1 MADPA
6 ELILVHGEERF
17 LVDREAR
24 AWLAAA
30 RAASASELSVEVLD
44 APSRLDGLR
53 RSLIEV
59 PFLDARR
66 HVLVRDP
73 PQLSERPRRGADSA
87 EALAA
92 ALETRAPSTSVCL
105 VAHTRVSPSNPVLKA
120 VQRLRGR
127 VSEHPLPRGRELRV
141 WVERRVAER
150 RLRLPRGAVDHLL
163 LVVGADLGRME
174 NELDKLAA
182 FGDGG
187 RVPALDEV
195 RTLVGG
201 LEQLA
206 AWDVVDRLLTPP
218 HGRGAA
224 AVEALIQDGVAPLY
238 LLSILAGQ
246 LREVLAASEVL
257 ATGGGAPAVA
267 ARLGL
272 PPWRAERLVRWAG
285 RVSPELLVDWL
296 RRLQRLDAGVK
307 AGELDDASGLR
318 SFALRAAGELMAA
331 RPVAARR

>member
-1 MADPA
+1 MAAPA
-6 ELILVHGEERF
+6 ELLLVHGEERF

-30 RAASASELSVEVLD
+30 RAASASELSVEVHD
-44 APSRLDGLR
+44 APTRLDGLR
-53 RSLIEV
+53 RSFIEL

-73 PQLSERPRRGADSA
+73 PQLSERPRRGSDSA

-105 VAHTRVSPSNPVLKA
+105 VAHTKVTPANPVLKA

-127 VSEHPLPRGRELRV
+127 ISEHPLLRGRELRS
-141 WVERRVAER
+141 WVDRAVAGR

-163 LVVGADLGRME
+163 LVVGADLGRMDS
-174 NELDKLAA
+174 ELAKLAA
-182 FGDGG
+182 FAAQG
-187 RVPALDEV
+187 RAVSLEDV
-195 RTLVGG
+195 RVLVAGS
-201 LEQLA
+201 EQLA
-206 AWDVVDRLLTPP
+206 TWDVVERLLTPP
-218 HGRGAA
+218 HARGAA
-224 AVEALIQDGVAPLY
+224 AVDTLIEDGISPVY

-257 ATGGGAPAVA
+257 AGGGGAPAVA

-285 RVSPELLVDWL
+285 RVSPDLVAVWL

-307 AGELDDASGLR
+307 MGELDDTSGLR
-318 SFALRAAGELMAA
+318 AFALRASGELQGA
-331 RPVAARR
+331 R

>member
-1 MADPA
+1 MAEPA

-87 EALAA
+87 EALAG

-105 VAHTRVSPSNPVLKA
+105 VAHTKVSAANPVLKA

-127 VSEHPLPRGRELRV
+127 ISEHPPPRGRELRA

-182 FGDGG
+182 HSGG
-187 RVPALDEV
+187 GAVPTLDQV
-195 RTLVGG
+195 RILAGG

-206 AWDVVDRLLTPP
+206 AWDIVDRLLTPP
-218 HGRGAA
+218 HVRGAA
-224 AVEALIQDGVAPLY
+224 AVDALIDDGVSPLY
-238 LLSILAGQ
+238 LLSVVAGQ
-246 LREVLAASEVL
+246 LRDVLAAAEVLAG
-257 ATGGGAPAVA
+257 GGGAAAVA
-267 ARLGL
+267 GRLGL

-285 RVSPELLVDWL
+285 RVSPDLLVDWL
-296 RRLQRLDAGVK
+296 RQLQRLDAGVK

-318 SFALRAAGELMAA
+318 SFALRAGRALATGG
-331 RPVAARR
+331 RR